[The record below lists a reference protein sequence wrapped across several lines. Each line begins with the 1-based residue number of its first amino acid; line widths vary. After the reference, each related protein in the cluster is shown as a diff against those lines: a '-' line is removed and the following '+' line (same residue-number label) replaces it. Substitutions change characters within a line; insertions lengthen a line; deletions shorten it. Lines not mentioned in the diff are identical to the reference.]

1 MLMVFVLFLKI
12 TLNQHSV
19 CMYVMEN
26 IGIIQILQTTARMA
40 GWQPTIQLSQHY
52 NKTTHIMY
60 SISYTK

>member
-40 GWQPTIQLSQHY
+40 GTIQLSQHY